1 MTSQERF
8 TDKFNKVAVAQGVEG
23 AMRSTKWLRDERSA
37 RSRFT
42 HGGLSLRSLPGLE
55 RRSWIWPSSS
65 VG

>member
-8 TDKFNKVAVAQGVEG
+8 TDEFKRDAVAQGVEG

-42 HGGLSLRSLPGLE
+42 YGMLSLRSLPVLK
-55 RRSWIWPSSS
+55 RRRRIWPSSS